1 LQFGSRGETTQF
13 SGLDPS
19 AKLPAIRRGGSAIQS
34 LSTIEIAY
42 CCVVIVLA
50 YAARGSTGFGA
61 AAAFPLM
68 GLVVPIKLLIPAW
81 TLLGICA
88 GITLLGRDSRN
99 IAWKE
104 AAKILPACVLGVLLG
119 IYLFSIL
126 DGLWLQRGLG
136 ILVVCY
142 GCYSLW
148 ATFRP
153 IAKPHGPSWL
163 LAAVMG
169 FGGGVVG
176 ATFGTLASLFFA
188 IYFDATRLPK
198 EAFRAT
204 MSAVLLVLTVGRG
217 IGYWTVDQY
226 SGEVLF
232 IFAFAVP
239 MMLLGI
245 FIGDRIHTSLS
256 DRAFRRTI
264 CAILIVSGTALLVK

>member
-1 LQFGSRGETTQF
+1 MAR
-13 SGLDPS
+13 
-19 AKLPAIRRGGSAIQS
+19 LPAPSPGSLAIQS
-34 LSTIEIAY
+34 LSYFEIAY
-42 CCVVIVLA
+42 CCIVIVLA

-68 GLVVPIKLLIPAW
+68 GLVLPIKVLIPAW

-99 IAWKE
+99 IDWKE
-104 AAKILPACVLGVLLG
+104 AAKLLPTCVLGVLLG
-119 IYLFSIL
+119 IYLFSII
-126 DGLWLQRGLG
+126 DGVWLARGLG
-136 ILVVCY
+136 VLVILY

-153 IAKPHGPSWL
+153 VAKPRGPVWL
-163 LAAVMG
+163 LAALMG

-188 IYFDATRLPK
+188 IYFDATRLAK
-198 EAFRAT
+198 DAFRAT
-204 MSAVLLVLTVGRG
+204 MSAVLVVMTVGRG

-226 SGEVLF
+226 NSEVLLT
-232 IFAFAVP
+232 FAVALP
-239 MMLLGI
+239 MMWLGI

-256 DRAFRRTI
+256 DVAFRRTI
-264 CAILIVSGTALLVK
+264 CAILIVSGAALLVK

>member
-1 LQFGSRGETTQF
+1 M
-13 SGLDPS
+13 
-19 AKLPAIRRGGSAIQS
+19 
-34 LSTIEIAY
+34 
-42 CCVVIVLA
+42 IVLA

-68 GLVVPIKLLIPAW
+68 GLVVPMKVLIPAW
-81 TLLGICA
+81 TLLGISA

-99 IAWKE
+99 IAWSE
-104 AAKILPACVLGVLLG
+104 AAKILPSCVLGVVLG
-119 IYLFSIL
+119 IYLFSII
-126 DGLWLQRGLG
+126 DGIWLQRGLG
-136 ILVVCY
+136 ILVVLY

-148 ATFRP
+148 ATFRA
-153 IAKPHGPSWL
+153 IIKPHSSSWL
-163 LAAVMG
+163 LAALMG

-198 EAFRAT
+198 DAFRAT
-204 MSAVLLVLTVGRG
+204 MSAVLIVLTVGRG

-226 SGEVLF
+226 NSEVLF

-245 FIGDRIHTSLS
+245 FIGDRIHTRLS
-256 DRAFRRTI
+256 DIAFRRMI
-264 CAILIVSGTALLVK
+264 CGILIVSGVALLVK

>member
-1 LQFGSRGETTQF
+1 M
-13 SGLDPS
+13 
-19 AKLPAIRRGGSAIQS
+19 
-34 LSTIEIAY
+34 
-42 CCVVIVLA
+42 LA

-68 GLVVPIKLLIPAW
+68 GLVVPMKVLIPAW

-88 GITLLGRDSRN
+88 GATLLGRDSRN
-99 IAWKE
+99 IAWGE
-104 AAKILPACVLGVLLG
+104 VAKVLPSCVLGVLLG
-119 IYLFSIL
+119 IYLFSII
-126 DGLWLQRGLG
+126 DGVWLQRGLG
-136 ILVVCY
+136 VLVVLY

-153 IAKPHGPSWL
+153 TTKLRGPAWL
-163 LAAVMG
+163 LAAAMG
-169 FGGGVVG
+169 FSGGVVG

-188 IYFDATRLPK
+188 IYFDATRLAK

-226 SGEVLF
+226 NREVLLT
-232 IFAFAVP
+232 FAFALP

-245 FIGDRIHTSLS
+245 FIGDRIHSGLS
-256 DRAFRRTI
+256 DVAFRRTI
-264 CAILIVSGTALLVK
+264 CAILIVSGAALLVK

>member
-1 LQFGSRGETTQF
+1 
-13 SGLDPS
+13 
-19 AKLPAIRRGGSAIQS
+19 
-34 LSTIEIAY
+34 
-42 CCVVIVLA
+42 VLA

-68 GLVVPIKLLIPAW
+68 GLVVPMKVLIPAW

-88 GITLLGRDSRN
+88 GFTLVGRDFRN
-99 IAWKE
+99 IEWKE
-104 AAKILPACVLGVLLG
+104 TLKILPTCVLGVLLG
-119 IYLFSIL
+119 IYLFSII
-126 DGLWLQRGLG
+126 DGVWLQRGLG
-136 ILVVCY
+136 VLVILY
-142 GCYSLW
+142 GGRSLW

-153 IAKPHGPSWL
+153 IAKPRGPAWL
-163 LAAVMG
+163 LAALMG

-188 IYFDATRLPK
+188 IYFDATRLAK

-204 MSAVLLVLTVGRG
+204 MSAVLVVMTVGRG

-226 SGEVLF
+226 DSEVLST
-232 IFAFAVP
+232 FAFALP

-256 DRAFRRTI
+256 DVAFRRTI
-264 CAILIVSGTALLVK
+264 CAILIVSGAALLVK